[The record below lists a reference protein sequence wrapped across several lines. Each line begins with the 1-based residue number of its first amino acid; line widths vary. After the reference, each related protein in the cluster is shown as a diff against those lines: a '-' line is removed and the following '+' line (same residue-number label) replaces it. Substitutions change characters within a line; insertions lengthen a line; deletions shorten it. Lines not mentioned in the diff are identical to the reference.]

1 MLLDYNPQ
9 RQSLPKSIVGSLCMH
24 GAVIA
29 LVVWI
34 CSPRYLHE
42 SASLRG
48 KDGDK
53 SAIALVSP
61 GISAPFRTKAIA
73 EPEDHKLHLPPRRKV
88 RNPAPA
94 SPIEASASTENKQAN
109 ATPGSQNG
117 SLSFGLTGNHD
128 VRIAYSVFA
137 PDPPIDRSKL
147 PEWIRGD
154 VVVEVAINEK
164 GDVVETRVLK
174 SLGFGLDDVIVE
186 TLRKWHYQPAKV
198 DGVPVASKHDVY
210 FHFPS

>member
-1 MLLDYNPQ
+1 MLFDYNPQ

-24 GAVIA
+24 CAMIA
-29 LVVWI
+29 LVIWI

-61 GISAPFRTKAIA
+61 GIAAPFRTKTIA
-73 EPEDHKLHLPPRRKV
+73 EPEDHRLHLPPRRKV

-94 SPIEASASTENKQAN
+94 PPIEASASTENKMPE

-198 DGVPVASKHDVY
+198 DGVAVASKHDVY

>member
-1 MLLDYNPQ
+1 MLFDYNP
-9 RQSLPKSIVGSLCMH
+9 RLHLSKSIVGSMGLH
-24 GAVIA
+24 AAAIA
-29 LVVWI
+29 LVIWI

-48 KDGDK
+48 RDGDR

-61 GISAPFRTKAIA
+61 GISAPFRAKAIA
-73 EPEDHKLHLPPRRKV
+73 EPEDHKLHLPSRRKV

-94 SPIEASASTENKQAN
+94 PPVEASASTENKQAD
-109 ATPGSQNG
+109 AALGSQSG

-174 SLGFGLDDVIVE
+174 SVGFGLEDVIVD
-186 TLRKWHYQPAKV
+186 TLRRWHYQPAKV

>member
-1 MLLDYNPQ
+1 MLFDYNPQ
-9 RQSLPKSIVGSLCMH
+9 RQQLPRAISASMVLHC
-24 GAVIA
+24 ALIA

-48 KDGDK
+48 KDGDR
-53 SAIALVSP
+53 SAIALVSL
-61 GISAPFRTKAIA
+61 GISAPFRAKAIA
-73 EPEDHKLHLPPRRKV
+73 DPLDKRLRLPTRPKV
-88 RNPAPA
+88 RRRQAKPVET
-94 SPIEASASTENKQAN
+94 SASAENKVAN

-117 SLSFGLTGNHD
+117 SLTFGLTGNHD
-128 VRIAYSVFA
+128 VRIAYTVFA
-137 PDPPIDRSKL
+137 PDPPIERTKL

-174 SLGFGLDDVIVE
+174 SLGFGLEDVIVD
-186 TLRKWHYQPAKV
+186 TLRRWRYQPAKV

>member
-1 MLLDYNPQ
+1 MLFDYSPQ
-9 RQSLPKSIVGSLCMH
+9 RQGLPKPILVSMCLH
-24 GAVIA
+24 AAVIA

-42 SASLRG
+42 SAALRG
-48 KDGDK
+48 KDGDR

-61 GISAPFRTKAIA
+61 GVSAPFRAKSIA
-73 EPEDHKLHLPPRRKV
+73 EPEDHKLHLPPRRRIRTV
-88 RNPAPA
+88 APE
-94 SPIEASASTENKQAN
+94 PPVEASASTENKQAN

-128 VRIAYSVFA
+128 VHIAYAVFA
-137 PDPPIDRSKL
+137 PDPPIERTKL

-174 SLGFGLDDVIVE
+174 SLGFGLDDVIVD
-186 TLRKWHYQPAKV
+186 TLRRWRYQPAKV

>member
-1 MLLDYNPQ
+1 MLFDYNPQ
-9 RQSLPKSIVGSLCMH
+9 RHLSKSILVSMCLHAG
-24 GAVIA
+24 VVVV
-29 LVVWI
+29 VVWI

-48 KDGDK
+48 KDGDR

-61 GISAPFRTKAIA
+61 GISAPFRAKSIA
-73 EPEDHKLHLPPRRKV
+73 EPEEHKLHLPPRRKL
-88 RNPAPA
+88 RNPALAP
-94 SPIEASASTENKQAN
+94 PIEASASTENKQAE

-128 VRIAYSVFA
+128 VRVAYSVFA
-137 PDPPIDRSKL
+137 PDPPIDRSRL

-174 SLGFGLDDVIVE
+174 SLGFGLDDVIVD
-186 TLRKWHYQPAKV
+186 TLRRWRYQPAKV
-198 DGVPVASKHDVY
+198 DGVPIASKHYVY

>member
-1 MLLDYNPQ
+1 MLFDYNPQ
-9 RQSLPKSIVGSLCMH
+9 RQGLPKSIVGSTCMH
-24 GAVIA
+24 GAAIA
-29 LVVWI
+29 LVVWT
-34 CSPRYLHE
+34 CSPHYLHE

-61 GISAPFRTKAIA
+61 GISAPFRAKSIA
-73 EPEDHKLHLPPRRKV
+73 EPEDHRLHLPPRRKV
-88 RNPAPA
+88 HNPAAAP
-94 SPIEASASTENKQAN
+94 PIEASASTENKQAD

-128 VRIAYSVFA
+128 VRIAYSIFA

-154 VVVEVAINEK
+154 VVVEVAISEK